1 GDCDPCTASLNEAA
15 CQRGVRMECAAQGD
29 CDSQSL
35 PAGGLPTRNTSSNGV
50 RRSRRLRHCPI
61 ALCESALCEFEW
73 SAPLKAIA
81 TTSGLVRRYWSRISS
96 NGVRR
101 SRRLRPRLPKATRD
115 MLTSFEWSAP
125 LKAIATDDA
134 QYEKEKRDYE
144 FEWSAPLKA
153 IATTSQSPL
162 PTTRAVRM
170 ECAAQGDCDT
180 NFSTSPWGA

>member
-35 PAGGLPTRNTSSNGV
+35 PAAGLPTRNTSSNGV

-81 TTSGLVRRYWSRISS
+81 TTS
-96 NGVRR
+96 
-101 SRRLRPRLPKATRD
+101 
-115 MLTSFEWSAP
+115 
-125 LKAIATDDA
+125 A